1 MGAPTLPIERGQSV
15 APDESPEQRA
25 GTVHRQKARR
35 EHACAECPDP
45 IQPGATY
52 IYLNT
57 FDRGKWSRYV
67 LCSKC
72 ERIRSCHRI
81 VEVALGVELS
91 YSAGKLREDVKEFI
105 RFEVKYRE
113 AFKDAWAMSEGREAD
128 DY

>member
-1 MGAPTLPIERGQSV
+1 MAPE
-15 APDESPEQRA
+15 ESAEKRP

-67 LCSKC
+67 LCAQC

-81 VEVALGVELS
+81 AEVALGEEFHYGS
-91 YSAGKLREDVKEFI
+91 GKLREDVKEFI
-105 RFEVKYRE
+105 RGSKQYAG
-113 AFKDAWAMSEGREAD
+113 AFKDAWAMSEGRSND